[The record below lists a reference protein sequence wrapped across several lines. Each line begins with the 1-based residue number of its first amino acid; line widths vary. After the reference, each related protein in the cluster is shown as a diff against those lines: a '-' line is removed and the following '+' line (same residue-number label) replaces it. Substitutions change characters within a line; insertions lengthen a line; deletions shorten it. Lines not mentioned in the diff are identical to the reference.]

1 MNKSL
6 LAVSFCAALSV
17 AYAAESGF
25 DREKFR
31 NPDSLFSPG
40 YFWMWNTK
48 LDVSQL
54 KAQLDDMVAH
64 GVRSVC
70 VHPFPVEFRPGKFL
84 SDMSPDYLS
93 PGYMDIFAQ
102 VVDLPTGVAAAIG
115 SVGVV
120 VSEAAIAY

>member
-6 LAVSFCAALSV
+6 LAVSLCAVLSV
-17 AYAAESGF
+17 ASAAESGF

-31 NPDSLFSPG
+31 NPESLFSTG

-54 KAQLDDMVAH
+54 KSQLDDMVAH

-70 VHPFPVEFRPGKFL
+70 VHPFPVDFRPGHFQ
-84 SDMSPDYLS
+84 SGMSPDYLS
-93 PGYMDIFAQ
+93 PDYMEVF
-102 VVDLPTGVAAAIG
+102 
-115 SVGVV
+115 
-120 VSEAAIAY
+120 